1 MDKYVQKIVCLLS
14 MAQRANKIVSGGFAV
29 EKELAGKKA
38 KLLIVAEDASEE
50 TKKSYTNMALRYK
63 IPMYHILTKEELGE
77 CLGKNFRASAVL
89 LDAGF
94 SKALQKL
101 IEQGQ
106 RI

>member
-1 MDKYVQKIVCLLS
+1 
-14 MAQRANKIVSGGFAV
+14 MAQRANKIVSGEFAV
-29 EKELAGKKA
+29 QKELAGKKA
-38 KLLIVAEDASEE
+38 KLLIVAEDAAEE
-50 TKKSYTNMALRYK
+50 TKKSYANMALRYK
-63 IPMYHILTKEELGE
+63 IPMYHVLTKEELGE

>member
-1 MDKYVQKIVCLLS
+1 MIDKHVQKIVSLLS

-63 IPMYHILTKEELGE
+63 IPMYHVLTKEELGE

-94 SKALQKL
+94 SKALKKL
-101 IEQGQ
+101 IK
-106 RI
+106 

>member
-1 MDKYVQKIVCLLS
+1 

-63 IPMYHILTKEELGE
+63 IPMYHVLTKEELGE